1 MDAYSKLPRVYGI
14 ENITTEEVVDKL
26 DIFQSIFGKVDK
38 FGCWVF
44 IGLMADSANT
54 KVSPEISK
62 ELVEIW
68 FRIFSCS
75 GFLGRYT
82 VFQKYVELAKKKGV
96 GSYDMTYFYKWQ
108 AEMKLKDIRKEN
120 GLCPRCVKYSP
131 PKRGRLRK
139 AVQLI
144 LVKYDARR
152 QTCITEIDEYGIHLK
167 RGGQFYH

>member
-62 ELVEIW
+62 E
-68 FRIFSCS
+68 
-75 GFLGRYT
+75 
-82 VFQKYVELAKKKGV
+82 
-96 GSYDMTYFYKWQ
+96 
-108 AEMKLKDIRKEN
+108 
-120 GLCPRCVKYSP
+120 
-131 PKRGRLRK
+131 
-139 AVQLI
+139 
-144 LVKYDARR
+144 
-152 QTCITEIDEYGIHLK
+152 
-167 RGGQFYH
+167 